1 MPPRIRSRAC
11 KASKENIDVA
21 ENKLKPVKSTTK
33 LPRRALADKTNS
45 ASDDTSVEI
54 PKPKKTIV
62 KSSKTAPKQNVED
75 KQNKKNK
82 QNTQAKPQKSNN
94 VGQKENSEPINDA
107 RPRRERRIP
116 TRFVENPLLNDLS
129 KSKESVNTSQNS
141 SVHEIIT
148 NNTPVTKKNKEISP
162 NNNDDKLEPSPFKTP
177 SKPDSSLLAC
187 RPRRICRL
195 PSRFDDH
202 STSPNK
208 YIPIQP
214 ANASTPIQQSKNKPF
229 ETIKGKANIISK
241 KSPAKVD
248 NTIDSYLVP
257 KVKLTRLPVTDLESL
272 KSNDNSSN
280 KSSPDSNN
288 NAKRSTRAKRNVQGK
303 TNVNAKEAPAKKVVS
318 PAKRVVRSVKKVVS
332 PANKVLSPVK
342 KAILSSKKAVSPT
355 KKIFTFTRKS
365 EPSIIEV
372 DSPVKTASP
381 KKTSNKNLSFKLLGS
396 KKTSQKNDNKDL
408 DDIYEFTFDPNEEP
422 QPQKKKRKKT
432 VTKKPSQ
439 PKKATY
445 KSSYD
450 RNISRALS
458 ALKNAVKPSKTVEA
472 PKLPQ
477 IAETETVE
485 EVPENVQQN
494 LTANKAQMSINNQN
508 NVVFNDTGKNS
519 VHECNY
525 PSIRVE
531 DIAAD
536 IEPSMEHH
544 DDFNYSPVT
553 TPRPHGPATPNAS
566 VHFRTSPERPLP
578 NNDPLN
584 LQEELSFFDDPPVA
598 SSSMNVSVRHP
609 LASPWRVEFGSLPIK
624 WPVNTY
630 VKPNMTPAV
639 ESSFISAEDSIKKK
653 HVYTNLFLPANE
665 PPEPVSTTPNLKQ
678 TSIISF
684 IKEMAEKSA
693 KKKRGRSK
701 SPTKAIYVE
710 VVDKNA
716 PKNKNK
722 KTTPSN
728 KEALPAENTSEE
740 QSNNSIETS
749 SEKENS
755 KEEKRTRKRKNDG
768 NICNLPAKSP
778 RKKNDKDCT
787 YFGFD
792 DSENLDAE
800 NVSPIKNNQNKGRS
814 MRTRSRAVLQEING
828 PTRAALPVAAKT
840 KIATSSDA
848 VNKVYEELKSAA
860 DAPVFPE
867 KDINVN
873 DNATN
878 IEEADFNDDC
888 QSVHLFEDIEVVHHL
903 KPTRKSYGKAKKV
916 TFRHQSSSDS
926 ESNIGAAANQNDSSD
941 YDDLADLTFD
951 IPDVKEKKTMKKKRP
966 KKLMSKKEEKEA
978 EAWAANFNSMCEDI
992 EDFPLLVE

>member
-11 KASKENIDVA
+11 KASKENIDVT
-21 ENKLKPVKSTTK
+21 ENKSKPAKSTTK
-33 LPRRALADKTNS
+33 VPRKALADKTNS

-54 PKPKKTIV
+54 TNPKKTIA
-62 KSSKTAPKQNVED
+62 KSSKAAPKQNAENI
-75 KQNKKNK
+75 QNKKAK
-82 QNTQAKPQKSNN
+82 QNTQTKAVGKSKYT
-94 VGQKENSEPINDA
+94 GQKENTQSVNDA

-116 TRFVENPLLNDLS
+116 TRFVENPILNNLS
-129 KSKESVNTSQNS
+129 NSKDGVNISRNS
-141 SVHEIIT
+141 SGPEIIAIK
-148 NNTPVTKKNKEISP
+148 TPVTTNKPEITLKNG
-162 NNNDDKLEPSPFKTP
+162 NDTGKPDPSPFKTP
-177 SKPDSSLLAC
+177 SKLDNSLLAC

-195 PSRFDDH
+195 PSRFEDH
-202 STSPNK
+202 SISPNK

-214 ANASTPIQQSKNKPF
+214 DNASTPIQQSKNQPG
-229 ETIKGKANIISK
+229 TIKRKANNK
-241 KSPAKVD
+241 KSPAKVG

-257 KVKLTRLPVTDLESL
+257 KVRLTRLPITELENL
-272 KSNDNSSN
+272 KSSDNSS

-288 NAKRSTRAKRNVQGK
+288 NAKRTTRAKRNVLINPK
-303 TNVNAKEAPAKKVVS
+303 TNAKRAPAKKDE
-318 PAKRVVRSVKKVVS
+318 
-332 PANKVLSPVK
+332 SPVK
-342 KAILSSKKAVSPT
+342 KISPPAKKIVPLAKKVISPRKQNISPT
-355 KKIFTFTRKS
+355 KRNSSLTKKS
-365 EPSIIEV
+365 ETSVIEI
-372 DSPVKTASP
+372 DSPVKKTSP
-381 KKTSNKNLSFKLLGS
+381 KKSNKNLSFKLLGS
-396 KKTSQKNDNKDL
+396 KKTSQKNDNNDL
-408 DDIYEFTFDPNEEP
+408 DIYEFTFDPNEEP
-422 QPQKKKRKKT
+422 QPQKKKRKRT
-432 VTKKPSQ
+432 VAKKPSQ

-472 PKLPQ
+472 SKLPQ
-477 IAETETVE
+477 ITETDAVE
-485 EVPENVQQN
+485 VIAENVQQN
-494 LTANKAQMSINNQN
+494 ITKNKVQLSTTNQN
-508 NVVFNDTGKNS
+508 NIVLNDTGKTS

-536 IEPSMEHH
+536 IEPSIDHH

-553 TPRPHGPATPNAS
+553 TPRPHGAATPNAS
-566 VHFRTSPERPLP
+566 VQFRTSPERPVL
-578 NNDPLN
+578 NKDPLN
-584 LQEELSFFDDPPVA
+584 LQEELSFFDDQPVA
-598 SSSMNVSVRHP
+598 SSSMNMSIRHP

-684 IKEMAEKSA
+684 IREMAEKSA
-693 KKKRGRSK
+693 RKKNGRSI
-701 SPTKAIYVE
+701 SPVKAIYVE
-710 VVDKNA
+710 VDKNTS
-716 PKNKNK
+716 KNKNK
-722 KTTPSN
+722 KSTKVN
-728 KEALPAENTSEE
+728 KEAIPAENTSEE
-740 QSNNSIETS
+740 PSNNSIETS

-778 RKKNDKDCT
+778 RKKNAKDCT

-792 DSENLDAE
+792 DSENPDLE
-800 NVSPIKNNQNKGRS
+800 NVSPIKNNKNKGRS

-828 PTRAALPVAAKT
+828 PTRAVLPVAAKT
-840 KIATSSDA
+840 MVATSSDA

-867 KDINVN
+867 KDIKIDNVN
-873 DNATN
+873 DANATN
-878 IEEADFNDDC
+878 IEDANVNDDS

-903 KPTRKSYGKAKKV
+903 KV
-916 TFRHQSSSDS
+916 IFFCD
-926 ESNIGAAANQNDSSD
+926 
-941 YDDLADLTFD
+941 
-951 IPDVKEKKTMKKKRP
+951 
-966 KKLMSKKEEKEA
+966 
-978 EAWAANFNSMCEDI
+978 
-992 EDFPLLVE
+992 